1 MTEPLS
7 IYQREVWTT
16 FDHHLR
22 WSVFCRILHA
32 IIILKMFPYGWR
44 EVKSGEELRELFT
57 PPNALFIGVCEGWV
71 KSEEY
76 LAKFSAATYCC
87 NILPL
92 HPYRCTLL
100 GLEKVSFRVLES
112 NFSIVATR
120 LGSSAEPSQ
129 QVCRL
134 QSAPLSSLVGIPCCR
149 TTITPLV
156 VRLYTL

>member
-57 PPNALFIGVCEGWV
+57 PPNALFIGVCGGWV

-76 LAKFSAATYCC
+76 LAKFSAT
-87 NILPL
+87 
-92 HPYRCTLL
+92 T
-100 GLEKVSFRVLES
+100 
-112 NFSIVATR
+112 
-120 LGSSAEPSQ
+120 
-129 QVCRL
+129 
-134 QSAPLSSLVGIPCCR
+134 PLSLHSFYLFSECDCKSTQFPRRFQLFPTIPLRYSGKWGKKKSKRGKEWGKRRTPEKILRNPSNPQLFCCSGA
-149 TTITPLV
+149 
-156 VRLYTL
+156 

>member
-57 PPNALFIGVCEGWV
+57 SPNALFIGVCEGKV

-120 LGSSAEPSQ
+120 LGSSAEPNQ
-129 QVCRL
+129 QVYRL

-149 TTITPLV
+149 TTIQLE
-156 VRLYTL
+156 

>member
-32 IIILKMFPYGWR
+32 IIILRYSLMGEERWR
-44 EVKSGEELRELFT
+44 VVKSGEELRELFT
-57 PPNALFIGVCEGWV
+57 SPNALFIGVCEGKV

-120 LGSSAEPSQ
+120 LGSSAEPNQ
-129 QVCRL
+129 QVYRL

-149 TTITPLV
+149 TTIQLE
-156 VRLYTL
+156 

>member
-57 PPNALFIGVCEGWV
+57 PPNALFIGVCGGKV

-92 HPYRCTLL
+92 YPYRCTLL

-120 LGSSAEPSQ
+120 LGSSAEPNQ
-129 QVCRL
+129 QVYRL

-149 TTITPLV
+149 TTIQLE
-156 VRLYTL
+156 

>member
-1 MTEPLS
+1 M
-7 IYQREVWTT
+7 
-16 FDHHLR
+16 
-22 WSVFCRILHA
+22 
-32 IIILKMFPYGWR
+32 
-44 EVKSGEELRELFT
+44 KSGEELRELFT
-57 PPNALFIGVCEGWV
+57 SPNALFIGVCEGKV

-100 GLEKVSFRVLES
+100 GLKKVSFRVLES

-120 LGSSAEPSQ
+120 LGSSAEPNQ
-129 QVCRL
+129 QVYRL

-156 VRLYTL
+156 VRL

>member
-1 MTEPLS
+1 M
-7 IYQREVWTT
+7 
-16 FDHHLR
+16 
-22 WSVFCRILHA
+22 
-32 IIILKMFPYGWR
+32 
-44 EVKSGEELRELFT
+44 VKSGEELQDLFT
-57 PPNALFIGVCEGWV
+57 SPNALFIGVCEGKV

-120 LGSSAEPSQ
+120 LGSSAEPNQ
-129 QVCRL
+129 QVYRL

-149 TTITPLV
+149 TTITLLV
-156 VRLYTL
+156 VQNAIKLPKDCSNRCLYLKFMAHVP

>member
-57 PPNALFIGVCEGWV
+57 SPNALFIGVCEGKV

-76 LAKFSAATYCC
+76 LAKFSAATYWC

-120 LGSSAEPSQ
+120 LGSSAEPNQ
-129 QVCRL
+129 QVYRL

-149 TTITPLV
+149 TTIQLE
-156 VRLYTL
+156 

>member
-57 PPNALFIGVCEGWV
+57 SPNALFIGVCEGKV

-92 HPYRCTLL
+92 HPYRCTL
-100 GLEKVSFRVLES
+100 SI
-112 NFSIVATR
+112 SIVATR
-120 LGSSAEPSQ
+120 LGSSAEPNQ
-129 QVCRL
+129 QVYRL

-156 VRLYTL
+156 VRL